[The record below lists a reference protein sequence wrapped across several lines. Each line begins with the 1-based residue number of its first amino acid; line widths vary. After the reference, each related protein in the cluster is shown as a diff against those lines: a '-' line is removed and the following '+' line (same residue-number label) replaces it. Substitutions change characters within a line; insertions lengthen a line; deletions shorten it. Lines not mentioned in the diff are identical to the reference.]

1 MLALGRLSADMLG
14 IGTSIGGAACT
25 PGTGLTVVVA
35 PGGIYSPQNVDNTAY
50 GSLPADTTHQTIKQ
64 GSLVNAAVLSCPAPT
79 TSGKSINY
87 LIEGQFQEIDTNPV
101 VVPYY
106 NSANPLQ
113 PFQGPGNV
121 GSSQN
126 TLRQNVFAVQVKAG
140 TAATTGTQTTP
151 SVDSGWTGMYIV
163 TVDFGETFLTTA
175 DIVVFTPSP
184 FIGVTA
190 LNALSQALA
199 ATIYLPLYG
208 QTPAESNASV
218 TPTFTNYRP
227 GDFRRYGGDGT
238 GVADSTAAI
247 NTAVSIVQQC
257 YVDSGLNFLTTGNH
271 SPVAGCSI
279 VGPGKVTLSGGTN
292 YIFNVS
298 NSNVLINRVSM
309 NAAAASGANKGA
321 VQITGAS
328 SGVEISDCPITSGR
342 ILENGTSTTNLKI
355 LRNTITGACVGSSVS
370 GGAIT
375 IGSTAAVSNFEVA
388 QNTVFSTDGTGI
400 IAYNGCID
408 GIISRNRCNLN
419 FGAGIIVTGGSL
431 EITISANVCK
441 FNGQGNSSGAV
452 GIGHYQAGGNW
463 AQRNTMTGNVC
474 AFNNADGFDLVSSG
488 STAERTWLSCTGNV
502 SENNGTNV
510 SGYGGG
516 GTGFNIQYNSSST
529 FTGNIALGNSSSGY
543 RVFGGA
549 NVSFAANQS
558 IANGSLNP
566 GAYHGFD
573 LQSAT
578 NCTFSANIAN
588 NLGGVAGQG
597 YGIHEDGGCNG
608 NVFSANNCTN
618 NVTGTV
624 LVQGPTSILRDD
636 VGGYIDQVFTL
647 GISNISGTLNH
658 TIYAQSGQALI
669 GNYSSRIN
677 NATASATPTPTGADS
692 STAMV
697 GGAKIGSAGM
707 NDFWFDTAAQTV
719 VQADVM
725 TSIVYNDT
733 GNTVTCR
740 PQIASININGVT
752 QNRLMFQFY
761 NGGTPFALNATNIP
775 TGKSLE
781 IQFKGRL
788 N

>member
-1 MLALGRLSADMLG
+1 MGRLATDMLG
-14 IGTSIGGAACT
+14 IGTSMGGAACT

-35 PGGIYSPQNVDNTAY
+35 PGGIYSYQNVDNNAY
-50 GSLPADTTHQTIKQ
+50 GSLGTDTAHQTIKQ
-64 GSLVNAAVLSCPAPT
+64 GSLFNPATLSCPAPT
-79 TSGKSINY
+79 TSGQSINY
-87 LIEGQFQEIDTNPV
+87 LVEGQYQELDTNAA

-113 PFQGPGNV
+113 PFQGPGNN
-121 GSSQN
+121 GLSQN
-126 TLRQNVFAVQVKAG
+126 TLRQGVFAVQVKAG
-140 TAATTGTQTTP
+140 VSATTGSQVTP
-151 SVDSGWTGMYIV
+151 TPDSGWTGMYVV
-163 TVDFGETFLTTA
+163 TVDFGETSLTTA
-175 DIVVFTPSP
+175 DIAVYSPSP

-199 ATIYLPLYG
+199 STIYLPLYG
-208 QTPAESNASV
+208 QTKAEQNASV
-218 TPTFTNYRP
+218 TPANTLYAP

-257 YVDSGLNFLTTGNH
+257 FAAPGLTFITTGNH
-271 SPVAGCSI
+271 SPVAGCSV
-279 VGPGKVTLSGGTN
+279 VGPGKVTLSGGVN

-298 NSNVLINRVSM
+298 NSNVLISRMAM
-309 NAAAASGANKGA
+309 NAAAATLANKGA
-321 VQITGAS
+321 VQITGS
-328 SGVEISDCPITSGR
+328 PTNIEISDCLFTSGR
-342 ILENGTSTTNLKI
+342 ILENGTGTTNLRI
-355 LRNTITGACVGSSVS
+355 LRNTSTGNCIGSSVS

-375 IGSTAAVSNFEVA
+375 VGSTAAVTNFEVSG
-388 QNTVFSTDGTGI
+388 NTVYSTDGTGI
-400 IAYNGCID
+400 IVYNGCID
-408 GIISRNRCNLN
+408 GVISRNRSNLN
-419 FGAGIIVTGGSL
+419 YGAGIIVTGGSL
-431 EITISANVCK
+431 ELTISDNVCK
-441 FNGQGNSSGAV
+441 FNGAGNSSGAV
-452 GIGHYQAGGNW
+452 GIGHYQAGGSW
-463 AQRNTMTGNVC
+463 AQRNTMTGNIC
-474 AFNNADGFDLVSSG
+474 AYNNADGFDLVSSG
-488 STAERTWLSCTGNV
+488 STAERTWLSCTGNI
-502 SENNGTNV
+502 SEGNGTNV
-510 SGYGGG
+510 SGYASG

-529 FTGNIALGNSSSGY
+529 FTGNIALGNSTSGY

-549 NVSFAANQS
+549 NLSFAANQS
-558 IANGSLNP
+558 IANGSLSA
-566 GAYHGFD
+566 GTYHGFD

-588 NLGGVAGQG
+588 NLGGGANQG

-618 NVTGTV
+618 NLTGTV

-636 VGGYIDQVFTL
+636 VGGYLDQVFTL
-647 GISNISGTLNH
+647 GISNISGTINH

-697 GGAKIGSAGM
+697 GGAKIGSAGT

-719 VQADVM
+719 VMADVM

-733 GNTVTCR
+733 GTVVTCR

-761 NGGTPFALNATNIP
+761 NGGSPFALNSTNIP
-775 TGKSLE
+775 TGKSVE